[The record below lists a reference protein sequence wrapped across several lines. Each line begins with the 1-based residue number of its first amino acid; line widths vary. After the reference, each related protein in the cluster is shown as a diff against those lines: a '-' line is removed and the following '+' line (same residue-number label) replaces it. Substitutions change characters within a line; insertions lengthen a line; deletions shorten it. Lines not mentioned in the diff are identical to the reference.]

1 MSAPS
6 RAATSPR
13 WSRPEPVRV
22 LYVYCHPLAESFH
35 GALLRAA
42 LAGLARRGHEVDLLD
57 LYAERF
63 DPVLGAE
70 ERRAYYDLARNAARV
85 APYVERLRQAQALV
99 VQFPTWSFGPP
110 AILKGF
116 FDRVLIPGVAFDLSE
131 PARVRPLLRHVRALV
146 GIVTYGQ
153 PRLAAWRMGDP
164 PRRLV
169 TRYLRWFVASRA
181 RIVFHPLYRMNTA
194 GEERRRAFLAAVGR
208 SMERL

>member
-1 MSAPS
+1 M
-6 RAATSPR
+6 
-13 WSRPEPVRV
+13 RV
-22 LYVYCHPLAESFH
+22 LYLYCHPLTESFH
-35 GALLRAA
+35 GALLRAG

-85 APYVERLRQAQALV
+85 APYVERLRRAEALV

-116 FDRVLIPGVAFDLSE
+116 FDRVLIPGVGFDLSE
-131 PARVRPLLRHVRALV
+131 PTRVRPLLRHVRALV

-169 TRYLRWFVASRA
+169 TRYLRWFVAPGARTAFRA
-181 RIVFHPLYRMNTA
+181 LYHMNTV
-194 GEERRRAFLAAVGR
+194 GEARRRAFVVEVER
-208 SMERL
+208 TMERL